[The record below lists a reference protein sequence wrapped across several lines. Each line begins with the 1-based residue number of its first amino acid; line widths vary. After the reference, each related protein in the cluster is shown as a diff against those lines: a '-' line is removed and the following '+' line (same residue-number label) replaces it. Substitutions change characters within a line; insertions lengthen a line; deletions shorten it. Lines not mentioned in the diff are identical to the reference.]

1 MRIKVIFANVIQ
13 CMIHCGYNE
22 KKENIFAGFHPEKY
36 VEYFKDENPDNVIFR
51 IGINK
56 VVRLLILHI
65 IQYPII
71 RFCLI
76 LS

>member
-36 VEYFKDENPDNVIFR
+36 VEYFKVENSDKKAFE
-51 IGINK
+51 
-56 VVRLLILHI
+56 
-65 IQYPII
+65 
-71 RFCLI
+71 C
-76 LS
+76 